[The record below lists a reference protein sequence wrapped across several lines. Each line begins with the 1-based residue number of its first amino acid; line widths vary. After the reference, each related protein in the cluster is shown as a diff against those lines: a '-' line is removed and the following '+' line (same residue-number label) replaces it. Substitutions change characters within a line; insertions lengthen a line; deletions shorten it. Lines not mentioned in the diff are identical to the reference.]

1 MSETIALFGGTGST
15 GQHFLTLALEAGYKV
30 NILVRNPSKV
40 TITSNNNDN
49 LTVIEGD
56 FSNHEAIKK
65 TIQGATYVVSMA
77 GGPMG
82 KVSYGVGCAL
92 LYLSS
97 VCFGTVCFFL
107 CLISL

>member
-40 TITSNNNDN
+40 TITSNNNN
-49 LTVIEGD
+49 LTVLEGD
-56 FSNHEAIKK
+56 FSNHEAIEK

-77 GGPMG
+77 GGPLG
-82 KVSYGVGCAL
+82 KVRYGAGVQL
-92 LYLSS
+92 
-97 VCFGTVCFFL
+97 
-107 CLISL
+107 